1 MSSTA
6 SLPPPIFPQNGAG
19 ASSGKSR
26 ATALKNTQAL
36 FSEALALH
44 QQGKLPAAES
54 LYRQVLLRERR
65 HADALHLLGLVAHQ
79 AGKNDVAAGLI
90 GAAIAI
96 NKAVGTYHAN
106 LAVVLQAL
114 GRREEAIAA
123 YRSAVALDPG
133 SADLRFNLGLLL
145 AESGRHADAVE
156 SYRAAIDIRSDSAA
170 LHAKLHA
177 KLGIALNA
185 LKRPAEAILSYDHA
199 ISLQPGSFDVH
210 YNRAGALWQV
220 NDLEGAVAAYRTALT
235 LKPDLVEAH
244 SRIGNI
250 FKQQGR
256 MAQAEAA
263 YRQALAIRPDFA
275 EALCNLGLVLY
286 AGGRVDDAM
295 AAYRA
300 AIAADPRLCE
310 AHVNLGNV
318 LKEREQYD
326 AAIACYQT
334 VLGIEPNHIE
344 AQCNLGTAY
353 MAQDR
358 LQEAMALYH
367 AVLALDSTFAD
378 AHYNLGIALCVL
390 GDLQESVA
398 AYDRAI
404 AIKPDFAP
412 AHYNSSFPRLLLGDL
427 TAGFRSYEWRWRGG
441 SNKFVKR
448 VCAEPMLAD
457 TNVAGRTILLHAE
470 QGLGDTIQFS
480 RYAALVATAGGR
492 VILEVPRHLQRL
504 FSGLRGVAAMVA
516 PGEPLQR
523 FDAHSPLMSL
533 PSIFSTMI
541 DSIPAAPAYLR
552 AEDAACELW
561 RARLG
566 TSGFKIGIAWQGNPN
581 ATAEK
586 GRSAPLASF
595 APLAAIPGVR
605 LISLQKTHGLDQLQ
619 SLPAGMK
626 VETLG
631 DDFDSCPDA
640 FIDTA
645 AVMMNLDLIVTVDTS
660 IGHLAGA
667 LGRPTWIALQKIPH
681 WVWMLDRNDTPW
693 YPSVRL
699 FRQRERG
706 DWAGPFSGMA
716 NEIKMKLEGQT

>member
-6 SLPPPIFPQNGAG
+6 SLPPPIYPQNGAG
-19 ASSGKSR
+19 ASPGKAR
-26 ATALKNTQAL
+26 AMAVKNIQAL

-96 NKAVGTYHAN
+96 NKGVVTYHAN
-106 LAVVLQAL
+106 LAIVQKAL
-114 GRREEAIAA
+114 GRWEEAIAA
-123 YRSAVALDPG
+123 YRAAVDLDRG

-145 AESGRHADAVE
+145 AESGRYAEAVE
-156 SYRAAIDIRSDSAA
+156 CYRAAIDIRSDSAA
-170 LHAKLHA
+170 LHA

-185 LKRPAEAILSYDHA
+185 LKRPAEAILSYDRA
-199 ISLQPGSFDVH
+199 LSLQPGSFDVH

-220 NDLEGAVAAYRTALT
+220 NDFDGAIAAYRAALA

-250 FKQQGR
+250 LKQQGR
-256 MAQAEAA
+256 IEEAEAA
-263 YRQALAIRPDFA
+263 YRQALAIKPDFA
-275 EALCNLGLVLY
+275 EARSNLGLVLY
-286 AGGRVDDAM
+286 ARGHLDEAVAE
-295 AAYRA
+295 YRA
-300 AIAADPRLCE
+300 AIAANPGLCE
-310 AHVNLGNV
+310 AHINLGNV

-326 AAIACYQT
+326 AAVVCYQT
-334 VLGIEPNHIE
+334 ALRIEPDHIE
-344 AQCNLGTAY
+344 AQCNLGSAY
-353 MAQDR
+353 MGQER
-358 LQEAMALYH
+358 LQEAMDQYH
-367 AVLALDSTFAD
+367 AVLARDPDFAD
-378 AHYNLGIALCVL
+378 AHFNLALALRLL
-390 GDLQESVA
+390 GQLHEAVA

-404 AIKPDFAP
+404 ASKPDFVL
-412 AHYNSSFPRLLLGDL
+412 AHYYSSYPRLLLGDF
-427 TAGFRSYEWRWRGG
+427 TAGFQNYEWRWRGVG
-441 SNKFVKR
+441 NFVKR
-448 VCAEPMLAD
+448 VCDEPMLAD
-457 TNVAGRTILLHAE
+457 HAVAGRTILLHAE

-480 RYAALVATAGGR
+480 RYASLVSAAGGR
-492 VILEVPRHLQRL
+492 VILEVPRHLRRL
-504 FSGLRGVAAMVA
+504 FSGLQGVAAIVA
-516 PGEPLQR
+516 PGESVPR
-523 FDAHSPLMSL
+523 FDAHCPLMSL
-533 PSIFSTMI
+533 PNIFSTTVATVP
-541 DSIPAAPAYLR
+541 SAPAYLY
-552 AEDAACELW
+552 AETEASQRW

-566 TSGFKIGIAWQGNPN
+566 SQGFKIGIAWQGNPN
-581 ATAEK
+581 SLAEK

-605 LISLQKTHGLDQLQ
+605 LISLQKTYGLDQLQ
-619 SLPAGMK
+619 SLPAGMH

-631 DDFDSCPDA
+631 DDFDSGPDA

-681 WVWMLDRNDTPW
+681 WVWLLDRHDTPW

-699 FRQRERG
+699 FRQTEHG
-706 DWAGPFSGMA
+706 DWAGPFAGMA